1 RPPVYDRQRL
11 HQVRSGRSRG
21 DDQLVGSALDPVAGS
36 CAGRGGLLQ
45 RAARRAR
52 PQRHHAAPGD
62 PYRARSGPRVCPRG
76 SALHLETPAPYD
88 TTRRTFNL
96 RFGLGVS
103 PRLAEDGGPYL
114 EADFD
119 QALGARNEALS
130 TWHILLNFGL
140 DFRL

>member
-1 RPPVYDRQRL
+1 MISWWVPHSTLSLDLALAEEAYFNAPRGAP
-11 HQVRSGRSRG
+11 VRSGTTLRPGIRIAP
-21 DDQLVGSALDPVAGS
+21 VPVPVYARVALPI
-36 CAGRGGLLQ
+36 
-45 RAARRAR
+45 
-52 PQRHHAAPGD
+52 
-62 PYRARSGPRVCPRG
+62 
-76 SALHLETPAPYD
+76 HLETPAPYD

-96 RFGLGVS
+96 WFGLGVS